1 MQLLLTQH
9 RDPNLRSYFVWGPF
23 IRSDNEAAAREN
35 AQRFAAPNSMHF
47 WTPTPK
53 LGEDLSATL
62 RLPAGRTAWDVFLL
76 YTKRTF
82 WDSSPPAPAYW
93 QQQLEVVQG
102 DPYDVT
108 VFDAHIVK
116 ALGSPSRP

>member
-53 LGEDLSATL
+53 LERIF
-62 RLPAGRTAWDVFLL
+62 RLPSVSLPDVRPGMCFSFTKKEPFGIPRRLRRLTGSSNWKSFRETRTM
-76 YTKRTF
+76 
-82 WDSSPPAPAYW
+82 
-93 QQQLEVVQG
+93 
-102 DPYDVT
+102 
-108 VFDAHIVK
+108 
-116 ALGSPSRP
+116 